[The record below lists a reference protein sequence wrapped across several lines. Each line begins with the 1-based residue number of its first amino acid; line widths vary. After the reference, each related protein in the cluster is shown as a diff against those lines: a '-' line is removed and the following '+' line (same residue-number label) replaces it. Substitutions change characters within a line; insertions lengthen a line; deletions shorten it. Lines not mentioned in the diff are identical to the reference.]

1 MTDPL
6 LAEIDILQTEWQKE
20 FDKLDR
26 HGKPEEQLQSAA
38 CLGGIRFAIE
48 VRKLIIADRERMIK
62 AFADSRGHDHDG
74 FLFFQ
79 SDYERAIA
87 IVKGEEEKKK

>member
-6 LAEIDILQTEWQKE
+6 LAEIDKMIEAVDNGVHAGYHSFE
-20 FDKLDR
+20 VSDKL
-26 HGKPEEQLQSAA
+26 EE
-38 CLGGIRFAIE
+38 IK
-48 VRKLIIADRERMIK
+48 KLIIADRERMIK
-62 AFADSRGHDHDG
+62 AFTDSRGHDHDG

-87 IVKGEEEKKK
+87 IVKGEEKE